1 MPLSAAAASDP
12 LALRAAFGGIP
23 QGVSAIGALDRGGR
37 PRGLAASSF
46 TSVSLDPPLV
56 SVCMANTSTTW
67 PVLRALPAIGVS
79 VLSDTQAEAS
89 RALAARLPDRFAD
102 IHWYATAAG
111 AVLLEEAVLRMECT
125 LEAEVPAG
133 DHTLVLLRIDAYE
146 ADPARAPLVF
156 HASRFR
162 RLEAPDHEQSRR
174 LEALDDG
181 QSR

>member
-1 MPLSAAAASDP
+1 MRPVPLSAADNP

-23 QGVSAIGALDRGGR
+23 QGVSAVGALDSAGR

-46 TSVSLDPPLV
+46 TSVSLEPPLV

-79 VLSDTQAEAS
+79 VLADTQAEAS
-89 RALAARLPDRFAD
+89 RALAARIPDRFAD
-102 IHWYATAAG
+102 IRWNATAAG
-111 AVLLEEAVLRMECT
+111 AVLLDDAVLRMECT

-133 DHTLVLLRIDAYE
+133 DHTLVLLRIGGYE
-146 ADPARAPLVF
+146 TDPDRTPLVF

-162 RLEAPDHEQSRR
+162 KL
-174 LEALDDG
+174 ALSSD
-181 QSR
+181 